1 LSSSKSRTVS
11 RDELMVKNAYTSHYH
26 EKYYYWEPL
35 DMFRKLVLTGLIT
48 FLGKGTVSQLFVA
61 IIVTFFFFCLHIACG
76 PYRQGED
83 NVLKGCADLELFFV
97 MLVTLVKKLGIED
110 EDAVTANGN
119 EQNEQPSETLPP
131 DAFIGD
137 YLLPGDYDTMIVVS
151 FFVRAPFNN
160 SST

>member
-1 LSSSKSRTVS
+1 
-11 RDELMVKNAYTSHYH
+11 
-26 EKYYYWEPL
+26 
-35 DMFRKLVLTGLIT
+35 MFRKLVLTGLIT